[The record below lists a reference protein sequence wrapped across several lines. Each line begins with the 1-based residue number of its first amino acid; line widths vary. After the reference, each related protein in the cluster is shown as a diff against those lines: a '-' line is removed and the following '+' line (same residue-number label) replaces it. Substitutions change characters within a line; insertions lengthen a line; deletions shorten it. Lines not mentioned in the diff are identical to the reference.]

1 VLTIV
6 VVFLIAVAAF
16 ISLQLLYGRRDAA
29 LYGPIVD
36 FNRRLSNIAVLRT
49 TPAALR
55 FEIAAIWDG
64 SSAVGE
70 PPPTVRLIGP
80 DGKPVD
86 GDAPGS
92 GPGEAYG
99 PRAPKVHSTTTSPI
113 SGGYPGEGSVVVGSG
128 EISGRAGASAGP
140 GTMQLASGADSRE
153 LSPERTLHQMVVR
166 RRRKMVFEVLS
177 GAFVATFVLGLLP
190 GMRPILLISMA
201 VGLALAGYAA
211 YLRKLKLE
219 EDAHGSRGKAFP
231 Q

>member
-49 TPAALR
+49 MPAALR
-55 FEIAAIWDG
+55 FEVAAIWDG

-86 GDAPGS
+86 EDVPGS

-99 PRAPKVHSTTTSPI
+99 SRVPRVPSAAASPL
-113 SGGYPGEGSVVVGSG
+113 SGGYPGEGTVVAGSG
-128 EISGRAGASAGP
+128 EVGGRAGASAVP
-140 GTMQLASGADSRE
+140 GTTQLASGADSMK
-153 LSPERTLHQMVVR
+153 LSPERTLHQMMVR

-190 GMRPILLISMA
+190 GMRPILFISMA

-219 EDAHGSRGKAFP
+219 EDAHGSRGKAFL